1 MIQIALPN
9 KGSLSEDAIALV
21 KDAGYHCKRYG
32 RELSLTD
39 VENGIDIDKIML
51 EIKCLPEYETQLS
64 LQSNVSGDGSEG
76 ILINTTAPPVV
87 NSSGNNIISESN
99 GSVNITASHITA
111 TGSLS
116 FPGLSPTVASIALG
130 G

>member
-1 MIQIALPN
+1 MANGIKLLRGTVLEHINYTDFENGELT
-9 KGSLSEDAIALV
+9 AITT
-21 KDAGYHCKRYG
+21 DAGVSTG
-32 RELSLTD
+32 ELRMHT
-39 VENGIDIDKIML
+39 
-51 EIKCLPEYETQLS
+51 
-64 LQSNVSGDGSEG
+64 GDGSEG

-116 FPGLSPTVASIALG
+116 FPGLSPTVASIALVG
-130 G
+130 

>member
-1 MIQIALPN
+1 MANGIKLLRGTVLEHINYTDFENGELT
-9 KGSLSEDAIALV
+9 AITT
-21 KDAGYHCKRYG
+21 DAGVSTG
-32 RELSLTD
+32 ELRMHT
-39 VENGIDIDKIML
+39 
-51 EIKCLPEYETQLS
+51 
-64 LQSNVSGDGSEG
+64 GDGSEG